1 MAKMT
6 VEEARELKGNLELTI
21 KEALEEF
28 TQETLIVVTKL
39 TIDLHDIPEN
49 QETLIDLDIYK
60 DVDSMAVL

>member
-6 VEEARELKGNLELTI
+6 VEEARELKGNLEITI
-21 KEALEEF
+21 KEALEDF
-28 TQETLIVVTKL
+28 TKETLIVVTKL